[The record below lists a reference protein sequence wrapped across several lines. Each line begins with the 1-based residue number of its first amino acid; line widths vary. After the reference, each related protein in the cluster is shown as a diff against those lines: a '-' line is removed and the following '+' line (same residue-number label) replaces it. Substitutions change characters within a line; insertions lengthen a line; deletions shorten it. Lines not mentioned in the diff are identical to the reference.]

1 VAKYNPFN
9 PNSVVAPNLF
19 AGRTKQVFKLL
30 EKLEH
35 VKRGMSSSFVLHGDR
50 GIGKTALAKLIKHAA
65 SAKDQKLHNLSFI
78 TSYYSVEKGQDLQS
92 VLQAS
97 LNSLT
102 DQLEKSVIDRLSE
115 RVGSI
120 FKGGKFAFGAFSVE
134 LDSADA
140 KAKLLQHQQILKDQI
155 VSALTNIIKGS
166 DDLVAEGGGGKGTD
180 GTLIIIDEV
189 HNLSDLRGAAQVLR
203 SIATTLDVN
212 GFGKISFLVI
222 GYSESIQDFFE
233 GDPSAKRHFDQIQLT
248 IMPIDEAALIL
259 TKGFDE
265 AEVTY
270 DAKEVTKYVA
280 QTGGYP
286 HLIQL
291 LGHNVLSLNPES
303 TNITTSKWDTA
314 ILKTAVD
321 LQQKDFSSLYD
332 FTGKQ
337 TLRENLMDVMAIAN
351 RPLTKQEAKD
361 LCSGRNIYQATV
373 LGALKKIGAVKE
385 NKDTG
390 ELTLQSLLFRSA
402 IIMKIFSQKNKDEH
416 VKKTIEFNERMEAI
430 EAKNTL
436 LLSD

>member
-1 VAKYNPFN
+1 MAKYNPFN

-19 AGRTKQVFKLL
+19 AGRTKQVLKLL

-50 GIGKTALAKLIKHAA
+50 GIGKTALAKLIKYAA
-65 SAKDQKLHNLSFI
+65 SSKDPALHDLSFI

-102 DQLEKSVIDRLSE
+102 DQLETSVIERLSE
-115 RVGSI
+115 RVGGI

-134 LDSADA
+134 LDSKDTQV
-140 KAKLLQHQQILKDQI
+140 KQQQILKDQI

-166 DDLVAEGGGGKGTD
+166 DEAATGENSKGND
-180 GTLIIIDEV
+180 GVLIIIDEI
-189 HNLSDLRGAAQVLR
+189 HNLSDLKGAAQVLR

-212 GFGKISFLVI
+212 GFGKISFMVI
-222 GYSESIQDFFE
+222 GYTESIQDFFA
-233 GDPSAKRHFDQIQLT
+233 GDPSAKRHFDPIELT

-259 TKGFDE
+259 TKGLDE
-265 AEVTY
+265 AEVKY
-270 DAKEVTKYVA
+270 DAKEIVNYVA

-286 HLIQL
+286 HSIQL
-291 LGHNVLSLNPES
+291 LGHNVLSVDPS
-303 TNITTSKWDTA
+303 SDNITTSQWDSA
-314 ILKTAVD
+314 ILKTAFD

-337 TLRENLMDVMAIAN
+337 TLRENLMDVLAIAS
-351 RPLTKQEAKD
+351 RPLTKQEAKEM
-361 LCSGRNIYQATV
+361 CSGRNIYQGTV
-373 LGALKKIGAVKE
+373 LGELKKIGAVKE

-402 IIMKIFSQKNKDEH
+402 IMMKIFSQKSKDEH
-416 VKKTIEFNERMEAI
+416 ILKTIDFNTTLEAKKTS
-430 EAKNTL
+430 L
-436 LLSD
+436 LGS